1 MRGSRIK
8 YPSVEKLPDNAC
20 KISSYAKDR
29 QISVAYVYKLYKQ
42 GKIEII
48 DFQGLNFVLT

>member
-1 MRGSRIK
+1 MKGARIK

-20 KISSYAKDR
+20 KVSAYAKQR
-29 QISVAYVYKLYKQ
+29 QVSVAYVYKLYKQ
-42 GKIEII
+42 GKLEII